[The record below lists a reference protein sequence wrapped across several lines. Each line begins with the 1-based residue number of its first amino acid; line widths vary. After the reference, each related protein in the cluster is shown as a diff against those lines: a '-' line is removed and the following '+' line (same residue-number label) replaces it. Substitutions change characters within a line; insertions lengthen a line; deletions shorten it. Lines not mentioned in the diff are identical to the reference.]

1 MNIKTQSCCFGKQ
14 LQEECRQKN
23 TVEIRLL
30 SDLTGKDKT
39 VYIWT
44 ARLPMTE
51 VSVTTICRYHKLF
64 YSDLFFQKTA
74 NFATSTTRKRQ
85 KRKKKP
91 DGAQNIT

>member
-64 YSDLFFQKTA
+64 YSDLFF
-74 NFATSTTRKRQ
+74 
-85 KRKKKP
+85 
-91 DGAQNIT
+91 